1 MFSSN
6 IIGIR
11 INHLPNGYQPILD
24 YYNSN
29 KPEEYCKIE
38 KIKEQHGFM
47 IKLKNYNELN
57 HVNDENSKIQKL
69 IWNKN
74 KLIPGFLPFNEE
86 QISLLYEALVVSLGE
101 NNVYKF

>member
-6 IIGIR
+6 IIGVR

-24 YYNSN
+24 YYNSK
-29 KPEEYCKIE
+29 KPVNYSEIE
-38 KIKEQHGFM
+38 KITEEDGFM
-47 IKLKNYNELN
+47 IKLKNYNELSYI
-57 HVNDENSKIQKL
+57 NDENSKIQKL

-86 QISLLYEALVVSLGE
+86 QFALLYEALVVSLGE

>member
-1 MFSSN
+1 
-6 IIGIR
+6 
-11 INHLPNGYQPILD
+11 
-24 YYNSN
+24 
-29 KPEEYCKIE
+29 
-38 KIKEQHGFM
+38 
-47 IKLKNYNELN
+47 
-57 HVNDENSKIQKL
+57 QKL

>member
-29 KPEEYCKIE
+29 KPE
-38 KIKEQHGFM
+38 
-47 IKLKNYNELN
+47 
-57 HVNDENSKIQKL
+57 DIQ
-69 IWNKN
+69 N
-74 KLIPGFLPFNEE
+74 
-86 QISLLYEALVVSLGE
+86 
-101 NNVYKF
+101 